1 MLRIRPGRREK
12 IKRERAERERR
23 KKEVNSL
30 HVRAWQGG
38 GLWGIEI
45 QALVLKP
52 KRSFLPVTL
61 GSWACHLPG
70 KVNLR

>member
-1 MLRIRPGRREK
+1 M
-12 IKRERAERERR
+12 
-23 KKEVNSL
+23 NSL